1 MQYAFRTPIPIIPEY
16 SNRPLSFFFS
26 EFGRLLYIY
35 FLQFMLKW
43 VFNIIVGL
51 SKPEEFYDVIILILY
66 HCLNVLYY
74 ALCYKIENKEEA
86 LCNVNKHGF

>member
-1 MQYAFRTPIPIIPEY
+1 
-16 SNRPLSFFFS
+16 
-26 EFGRLLYIY
+26 
-35 FLQFMLKW
+35 MLKW